1 MKKAIDVKINIK
13 PVYSNLVHTDIWEGP
28 CRVGPPEL
36 LDPEYERRAG
46 QEQFSMLKKRLE
58 DNLDLRFCN
67 ILEPVYIEWDESF
80 VVRERELDKLKA
92 DLSEVDVFLINYRVP
107 GIEKFGKTISMIDK
121 SPTSLDLIGFYR
133 GIGLDAFYGVTYEE
147 YNHWIFLRYVR
158 KAVANTKW
166 LILSATEQLTESV
179 NCCIADLYSLTQKYG
194 IRNNRLPM
202 RTVFDLMDEME
213 LTEDMVAQAESLLA
227 EASHANVMGVERVS
241 GDVKFR
247 EAVLQLMERYDCNG
261 FTINCKAL
269 CASKHPWKHK
279 ITPCLCHSLNKDA
292 GIPSACEEDTNAL
305 LTMTLFT
312 YMAQKAIYMANPEII
327 MAGTRTYE
335 FLHIPSAPEDS
346 QKLYPDTLLELHHAV
361 PARKMA
367 GYDKPDL
374 PYFLSPFTQEG
385 FGTRFQIDLTKDAPE
400 QTVTLARFN
409 RTGDAVIVAK
419 AHFVGT
425 HLRDS
430 YCSPYNWLTMEGDVG
445 KFRHRLADGSY
456 GAHLCLAY
464 GDYVSDWQELGEL
477 MGFKV
482 EYFHG

>member
-1 MKKAIDVKINIK
+1 MKKAINVKINIK

-58 DNLDLRFCN
+58 DNLDLRFCK

-80 VVRERELDKLKA
+80 AVRDSELDKLKP
-92 DLSEVDVFLINYRVP
+92 DLGEVDVFLINYRIP
-107 GIEKFGKTISMIDK
+107 GIEKFGKCVSMIDN
-121 SPTSLDLIGFYR
+121 SPTSLDLIGFLKSV
-133 GIGLDAFYGVTYEE
+133 GLDAFYGVTYEE
-147 YNHWIFLRYVR
+147 YNHLIFLRYVR
-158 KAVANTKW
+158 KAVANSKW
-166 LILSATEQLTESV
+166 LILSATEQLTESA
-179 NCCIADLYSLTQKYG
+179 NCCISDLYGLTQKYG

-202 RTVFDLMDEME
+202 RTVFDRMDEME
-213 LTEDMVAQAESLLA
+213 LTEDMVNQAAQLL
-227 EASHANVMGVERVS
+227 ENASGKNAMTLERVS

-279 ITPCLCHSLNKDA
+279 ITPCLCHSMNKDA

-305 LTMTLFT
+305 LTMTIFT
-312 YMAQKAIYMANPEII
+312 YMAQKAIYMANPA
-327 MAGTRTYE
+327 MVLPGTRTYE
-335 FLHIPSAPEDS
+335 SLRIPCADEDH
-346 QKLYPDTLLELHHAV
+346 QKLYEETLLELHHAV

-367 GYDKPDL
+367 GYDQPDL
-374 PYFLSPFTQEG
+374 PYFLSPFTMEG

-400 QTVTLARFN
+400 NTVTLARFN
-409 RTGDAVIVAK
+409 RFGDGVIVAK

-425 HLRDS
+425 EFRDA
-430 YCSPYNWLTMEGDVG
+430 YCSPYNYLVVEGDVG

-464 GDYVSDWQELGEL
+464 GDYVEDWQELGEL
-477 MGFKV
+477 MGFRV